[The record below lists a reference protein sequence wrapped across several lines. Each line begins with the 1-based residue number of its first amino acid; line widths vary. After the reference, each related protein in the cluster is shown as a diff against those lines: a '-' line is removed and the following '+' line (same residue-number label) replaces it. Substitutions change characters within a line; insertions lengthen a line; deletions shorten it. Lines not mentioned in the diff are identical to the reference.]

1 MFNVSPI
8 GKIQTDFCL
17 SILKLFRHSFRDN
30 SNSFSLLFGL
40 PIYKWSPV
48 YLALAREILHWQM
61 AQSKCLNEGML
72 VLSDLELHALPYI
85 APITAI
91 SQLPEY

>member
-1 MFNVSPI
+1 MVSCLSCI
-8 GKIQTDFCL
+8 GKGD
-17 SILKLFRHSFRDN
+17 S
-30 SNSFSLLFGL
+30 SLADG
-40 PIYKWSPV
+40 PV
-48 YLALAREILHWQM
+48 KMSERAV
-61 AQSKCLNEGML
+61 EGML